1 MRLITADDSLIEREG
16 LSRLL
21 DRLGHQVAATATR
34 ADQVLGL
41 VVRHNPDVVVLD
53 VRLPPTFTDEGI
65 RLGTAIRRRHP
76 RIAVLLLSHYVESSY
91 ATALLEHGTTKVGYL
106 LKERLLDAE
115 TLDEVLHRL
124 HGGGTAVD
132 PEVIAGVLRPRDT
145 RDPLARLTDRE
156 REVLSL
162 MAEGLSDRG
171 IAIRLAISDTTVGTH
186 IRNLFRKLDID
197 ATPSSNR
204 RVHAVLAYL
213 GGPHR

>member
-91 ATALLEHGTTKVGYL
+91 AAALFEHGTTKVGYL

-162 MAEGLSDRG
+162 MAQGLSDRG
-171 IAIRLAISDTTVGTH
+171 IATRLAISDTTVGTH

-204 RVHAVLAYL
+204 RVHAVLTYL
-213 GGPHR
+213 GSPR